1 MSNLI
6 EFASELQDVVR
17 ASIETLA
24 HKCKGKDHCDDPAC
38 LYQKVQRHKDPR
50 SNPYLDLCYTSTM
63 TLFKLMEKHLP
74 VSQEEFIDRVKV
86 YRKDGTSGRRN
97 SKGVVKHFRS
107 ELDGHVFD
115 PSYPQYVIGKT
126 ALPTYD
132 GGELRKFHNEPIR
145 RPHMVLPLLDQCLVG
160 IT

>member
-86 YRKDGTSGRRN
+86 YRKDGTYW
-97 SKGVVKHFRS
+97 SKELKRCGQTLLT